1 MWNSRNSLRVFS
13 SVTIFDQIDQ
23 IHEEIDALSDRRR
36 ELWRTLGEGRDE
48 AVADELKQ
56 LDERLAQLWG
66 EHRALRARV
75 RFGERERIIA
85 RARAEE
91 RLERAA

>member
-1 MWNSRNSLRVFS
+1 M
-13 SVTIFDQIDQ
+13 TILDQ
-23 IHEEIDALSDRRR
+23 IHEEIDALSERRS
-36 ELWRTLGEGRDE
+36 ELWRELGEGRND
-48 AVADELKQ
+48 AVVDELKQ
-56 LDERLAQLWG
+56 IDERLAQLWD
-66 EHRALRARV
+66 EHRALRARA